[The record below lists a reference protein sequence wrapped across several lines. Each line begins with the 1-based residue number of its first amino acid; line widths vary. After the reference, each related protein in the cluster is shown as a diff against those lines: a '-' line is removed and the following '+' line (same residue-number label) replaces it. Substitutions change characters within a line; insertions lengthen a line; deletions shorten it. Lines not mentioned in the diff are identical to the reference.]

1 MKLKTGCRRRS
12 CFRRGRGRLGNV
24 ADRVEGE
31 LGDSGRVRGA
41 VIEEAETTQKEWAI
55 KIQTR
60 GLPMKQ
66 LVLLAKNI
74 SNTKSVQSF
83 PSVGPYQRKPGHPQT
98 GG

>member
-24 ADRVEGE
+24 ADRVE
-31 LGDSGRVRGA
+31 